1 MTARYAPI
9 TCTFFTPP
17 LKGRVM
23 VGMVTILAAVSL
35 LAMIALGIGLT
46 WLSLQDD
53 RHAPHIVRSDD
64 TE

>member
-1 MTARYAPI
+1 
-9 TCTFFTPP
+9 
-17 LKGRVM
+17 M
-23 VGMVTILAAVSL
+23 VGMVTILAAVAI

-53 RHAPHIVRSDD
+53 RHAPHTVRSDD